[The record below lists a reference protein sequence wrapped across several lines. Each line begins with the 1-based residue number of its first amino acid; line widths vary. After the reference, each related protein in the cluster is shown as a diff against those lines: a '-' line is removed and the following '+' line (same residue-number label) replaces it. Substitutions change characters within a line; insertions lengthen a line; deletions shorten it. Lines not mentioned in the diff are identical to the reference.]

1 MLYKYEEYQ
10 LQWMIE
16 HGHPLQ
22 YLMRELDEYQC
33 RDRSMSVSE
42 LFDDWER
49 ESGFHSDI
57 WACED
62 EWLKSESA
70 DGMEQSM

>member
-22 YLMRELDEYQC
+22 DLMRELDEYQC
-33 RDRSMSVSE
+33 RDRSMSGNVNQDFTQRFG
-42 LFDDWER
+42 LAKMN
-49 ESGFHSDI
+49 GLK
-57 WACED
+57 AKAQM
-62 EWLKSESA
+62 EWNNQCNTK
-70 DGMEQSM
+70 